1 MTLADALS
9 GPRAANLDALRL
21 LLAAAVIV
29 SHAWPLALG
38 PGAPEPLSLATGH
51 SLGGWAVLLFFFLS
65 GLLVSGSAERRSLR
79 AFWAARAR
87 RLLPGLGA
95 ALLVTL
101 ALALAS
107 GASPSAPEASL
118 WFARA
123 LTLVSI
129 EHRLPGAFAGNPYP
143 EVVNGPLWS
152 LFHEVAAYALCLLLV
167 RAGVLRHRGALAGLV
182 AVAAALAVGHGH
194 LPGHLPGR
202 LATFAPLFAAFAAG
216 MAVHALRARLPVT
229 LPAALACL
237 AAAVLLPAPL
247 AAAALGCAALVLAL
261 RAPALPLGA
270 DVSYGLYIYGW
281 PVAQMIVH
289 LRPGLAPAE
298 LAVLGLATTLPF
310 AVASWHLVER
320 PALRPA
326 RATA

>member
-21 LLAAAVIV
+21 ILAAAVIV

-38 PGAPEPLSLATGH
+38 PGTAEPLSVVTGH

-65 GLLVSGSAERRSLR
+65 GLLVSGSAERRSLG

-107 GASPSAPEASL
+107 GATPSAPEAAL

-129 EHRLPGAFAGNPYP
+129 EHRIPGAFAANPYP

-152 LFHEVAAYALCLLLV
+152 LFHEVAAYALCVLVV
-167 RAGVLRHRGALAGLV
+167 RAGVLRHRGALVSLV
-182 AVAAALAVGHGH
+182 TVATLLAVVHD
-194 LPGHLPGR
+194 LLPGR
-202 LATFAPLFAAFAAG
+202 LEAFAPLFAAFSAG
-216 MAVHALRARLPVT
+216 MAVHVLRARLPLTVSAG
-229 LPAALACL
+229 LGCLLGAL
-237 AAAVLLPAPL
+237 VLPAPL
-247 AAAALGCAALVLAL
+247 AVAALGCATLTLAL
-261 RAPALPLGA
+261 CAPTVTLGA

-281 PVAQMIVH
+281 PVAQTVVH
-289 LRPGLAPAE
+289 CLPGIGPVALAALS
-298 LAVLGLATTLPF
+298 LACTLPF

-320 PALRPA
+320 PALHPA
-326 RATA
+326 RIAV

>member
-1 MTLADALS
+1 MTLAAALS

-21 LLAAAVIV
+21 LLAACVIV

-38 PGAPEPLSLATGH
+38 PGTPEPLTIATGH

-65 GLLVSGSAERRSLR
+65 GLLVSGSAERRSAR
-79 AFWAARAR
+79 AFWTARAR

-107 GASPSAPEASL
+107 GATASPPEAAI

-123 LTLVSI
+123 ITLVSI
-129 EHRLPGAFAGNPYP
+129 EHRIPGAFAGNPYP

-167 RAGVLRHRGALAGLV
+167 RSGVQKRP
-182 AVAAALAVGHGH
+182 AALAALLTLAIALALAHD
-194 LPGHLPGR
+194 HLPGR

-216 MAVHALRARLPVT
+216 MAAHALRDRLPLNLPVT
-229 LPAALACL
+229 LLCL
-237 AAAVLLPAPL
+237 AAPLALPTPL
-247 AAAALGCAALVLAL
+247 AAAALGYAALTLSL

-270 DVSYGLYIYGW
+270 DLSYGLYIYGW
-281 PVAQMIVH
+281 PVAQTLVH
-289 LRPGLAPAE
+289 LRPGLAPVE
-298 LAVLGLATTLPF
+298 LAALSLACTLPF
-310 AVASWHLVER
+310 AAASWHLVER